1 MAPFWEQEC
10 HGPMSPGVLPRRWGC
25 RAQAVVIKPSLVYDS
40 VALKL
45 NKTLQEE
52 FGGGKNLAENYPL
65 LF

>member
-1 MAPFWEQEC
+1 
-10 HGPMSPGVLPRRWGC
+10 MSPGVLPRRWGC